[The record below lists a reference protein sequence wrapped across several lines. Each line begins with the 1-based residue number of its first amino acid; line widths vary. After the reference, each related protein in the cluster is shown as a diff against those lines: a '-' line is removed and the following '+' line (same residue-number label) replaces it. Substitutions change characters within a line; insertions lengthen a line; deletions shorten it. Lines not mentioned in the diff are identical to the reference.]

1 MEESRILELQKLLNA
16 STEEKQQKILY
27 VLDYVLHYF
36 RGERRIPKISYY
48 VFVNET
54 QQLKEIGIVEE
65 TRLYWRGHEYQHL
78 SIKDEVKS
86 EIEKILKERYYPTFD
101 ADTTAKKIR
110 EIVQSSFP
118 AATRLW
124 QSVQKFEIG
133 EYDLSGPTSYDRGSM
148 DFGEKMMAN
157 GLAYLIG
164 YWSTSWITFSDEI
177 VFRKEPVDVR
187 AIFLKIVED
196 EMISTLSSFSPEMK
210 WCLYLKHVYPQTDEH
225 FFLKNATTSFL
236 PSQIKNALS
245 RIPSLEMEKFKE
257 LTESILTEQREKL
270 SETIRSLINRDPTT
284 VAVLGVLFALGR
296 EDARYYKIDSLSLN
310 NIKGILRD
318 SDLFLQYISYLKNL
332 GVILESVYSEIIVPK
347 IVWEVFCDEIKG
359 KEVEVKIFES
369 ELDGQS
375 FLEEKIGKATSNIK
389 IWDPYVSTRIL
400 AILERSIKSKN
411 VQIEIL
417 SSQPTIIEEIIQLA
431 RKGVPIKSR
440 IMYLK
445 EEKKYRS
452 PWHDRYL
459 IIDSDNV
466 WHIGP
471 SLHALGQKGWESAE
485 LFAKSLG
492 ETILDAFN
500 YNFSKKKEDWKK
512 EGYEVDE
519 IGISG
524 AIN

>member
-1 MEESRILELQKLLNA
+1 MEAPSISDLQKLLNV
-16 STEEKQQKILY
+16 SPEENQRKILY
-27 VLDYVLHYF
+27 VMDYVLHYF
-36 RGERRIPKISYY
+36 RGERRIPKIAYY
-48 VFVNET
+48 GFANEI
-54 QQLKEIGIVEE
+54 QQLKEIGVVEE

-78 SIKDEVKS
+78 FVKEEVKN
-86 EIEKILKERYYPTFD
+86 EIERILKERYYPIFD
-101 ADTTAKKIR
+101 ADTTAKRIR

-124 QSVQKFEIG
+124 QAVQKFEIG
-133 EYDLSGPTSYDRGSM
+133 EYSLSEPSSYDKEIM

-164 YWSTSWITFSDEI
+164 YWSTSWSMFSDEI
-177 VFRKEPVDVR
+177 IFRKEPLDIR
-187 AIFLKIVED
+187 GIFLKIVED
-196 EMISTLSSFSPEMK
+196 EMISALSSFSPEMK
-210 WCLYLKHVYPQTDEH
+210 WCLYLKHIYPKPDEQ

-236 PSQIKNALS
+236 PFQIKSALS

-257 LTESILTEQREKL
+257 ITESILTEQRERL
-270 SETIRSLINRDPTT
+270 SETIRSMVTRDPTT
-284 VAVLGVLFALGR
+284 VAVLGMLFTLGK
-296 EDARYYKIDSLSLN
+296 EEGRYYKIDSWSLN
-310 NIKGILRD
+310 KVKETLRD
-318 SDLFLQYISYLKNL
+318 YDVFLQYISYFKNL
-332 GVILESVYSEIIVPK
+332 GVVLESVYNELIVPK

-359 KEVEVKIFES
+359 KAVEVKIFES

-375 FLEEKIGKATSNIK
+375 FLEEKIGKATSNVK

-411 VQIEIL
+411 VQVEIL
-417 SSQPTIIEEIIQLA
+417 SSQPTVIDEIIQLA
-431 RKGVPIKSR
+431 RKGMNIKSR
-440 IMYLK
+440 IIYLK

-466 WHIGP
+466 WHVGP

-492 ETILDAFN
+492 ETIVDAFM

-519 IGISG
+519 VGISDS
-524 AIN
+524 A